1 VRGFFVRGGGIRGTV
16 RLDEYEARGII
27 HLLDYIESCD
37 PGLTDAVAGVF
48 DRGLLEGIN
57 RFGFDADIYVDYQHD
72 FDFSR
77 YAFGNAGGR
86 RM

>member
-1 VRGFFVRGGGIRGTV
+1 MRGGGIRATV

-37 PGLTDAVAGVF
+37 PGLADAVARVF
-48 DRGLLEGIN
+48 DGGFLERID
-57 RFGFDADIYVDYQHD
+57 RFGFDADVYVDYQHD

-86 RM
+86 RI